1 MSPTGAALQS
11 TKLTISHYGLLH
23 LFPAQAEN
31 NNLRIYRR
39 RFVCRRMV
47 FQYGFAFFGVMKTM
61 KILARHKG
69 WVAGSTISESVKEDD
84 THYRRFVATI
94 DGWRNFVIY
103 EGFLGW
109 YKEDGSF
116 QHMGNEK
123 IVNIISRR
131 VKSIQQR
138 IRQGDDSVFKEN
150 TKIIG
155 IL

>member
-1 MSPTGAALQS
+1 
-11 TKLTISHYGLLH
+11 
-23 LFPAQAEN
+23 
-31 NNLRIYRR
+31 
-39 RFVCRRMV
+39 
-47 FQYGFAFFGVMKTM
+47 M